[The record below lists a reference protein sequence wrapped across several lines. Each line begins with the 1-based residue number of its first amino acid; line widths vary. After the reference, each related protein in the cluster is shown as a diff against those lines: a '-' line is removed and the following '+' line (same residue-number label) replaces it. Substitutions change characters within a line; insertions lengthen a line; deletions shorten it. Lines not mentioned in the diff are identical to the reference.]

1 MMRVRVSHLTIASA
15 VLLLTA
21 ATTSPVERM
30 TLANGSRLWFDGTS
44 TLRSWTCTA
53 DKIESKI
60 DAESGVANAVLD
72 GRKVAG
78 TLEVEF
84 PVEKLECKN
93 GTMNE
98 HMRKAI
104 KAKEFP
110 TIAFKV
116 ASYALARATDGMD
129 LTLTGTLSLG
139 GVEKP
144 ITVAARVK
152 GGDDGRLLVTGSHE
166 VRMKEFGLK
175 PPTLMLGTMRV
186 DQKITVAFEIALKD

>member
-44 TLRSWTCTA
+44 TLRSWTCSA

-98 HMRKAI
+98 HMRKAL
-104 KAKEFP
+104 
-110 TIAFKV
+110 V
-116 ASYALARATDGMD
+116 ATTYPKITFNLSGYD
-129 LTLTGTLSLG
+129 LTKGTPPGATVQGSLTMNGQSHLIA
-139 GVEKP
+139 VP
-144 ITVAARVK
+144 VQFVRA
-152 GGDDGRLLVTGSHE
+152 DGALRVTGKVPVKMTE
-166 VRMKEFGLK
+166 WGVK
-175 PPTLMLGTMRV
+175 PPKLMMGTIKV
-186 DQKITVAFEIALKD
+186 GEVVTVQFDLLLQH

>member
-21 ATTSPVERM
+21 ATASPVERM

-60 DAESGVANAVLD
+60 DAESGVADAVLD

-98 HMRKAI
+98 HMRKAL
-104 KAKEFP
+104 
-110 TIAFKV
+110 V
-116 ASYALARATDGMD
+116 ATTYPKITFNLSGYD
-129 LTLTGTLSLG
+129 LTKGTPPGATVQGSLTMNGQSH
-139 GVEKP
+139 P
-144 ITVAARVK
+144 IAVPVQFVRA
-152 GGDDGRLLVTGSHE
+152 DGALRVTGKVPVKMTE
-166 VRMKEFGLK
+166 WGVK
-175 PPTLMLGTMRV
+175 PPKLMMGTIKV
-186 DQKITVAFEIALKD
+186 GEVVTVQFDLLLQH

>member
-1 MMRVRVSHLTIASA
+1 MRVRVSHLTIASA

-21 ATTSPVERM
+21 ATASPVERM
-30 TLANGSRLWFDGTS
+30 TLATGSRLWFDGTS

-60 DAESGVANAVLD
+60 DAETGVADAVLD

-98 HMRKAI
+98 HMRKALVATKYPEI
-104 KAKEFP
+104 KFDL
-110 TIAFKV
+110 
-116 ASYALARATDGMD
+116 SGYD
-129 LTLTGTLSLG
+129 LTKGTPPGATVQGSLTMNGQSH
-139 GVEKP
+139 P
-144 ITVAARVK
+144 IAVPVQFVRA
-152 GGDDGRLLVTGSHE
+152 DGALRVTGKVPLKMTE
-166 VRMKEFGLK
+166 WGIK
-175 PPTLMLGTMRV
+175 PPTLMMGTIKV
-186 DQKITVAFEIALKD
+186 GEVVTVQFDLLLQH

>member
-1 MMRVRVSHLTIASA
+1 MRVRVSHLTIASA

-44 TLRSWTCTA
+44 TLRSWTCSA

-98 HMRKAI
+98 HMRKAL
-104 KAKEFP
+104 
-110 TIAFKV
+110 V
-116 ASYALARATDGMD
+116 ATTYPKITFNLSGYD
-129 LTLTGTLSLG
+129 LTKGTPPGATVQGSLTMNGQSHLIA
-139 GVEKP
+139 VP
-144 ITVAARVK
+144 VQFVRA
-152 GGDDGRLLVTGSHE
+152 DGALRVTGKVPVKMTE
-166 VRMKEFGLK
+166 WGVK
-175 PPTLMLGTMRV
+175 PPKLMMGTIKV
-186 DQKITVAFEIALKD
+186 GEVVTVQFDLLLQH

>member
-1 MMRVRVSHLTIASA
+1 MRVRISHLTIASA

-21 ATTSPVERM
+21 ATASPMERI
-30 TLANGSRLWFDGTS
+30 TLAPGSRLWFDGTS

-60 DAESGVANAVLD
+60 DAESGVADAVLN

-98 HMRKAI
+98 HMRKA
-104 KAKEFP
+104 
-110 TIAFKV
+110 
-116 ASYALARATDGMD
+116 L
-129 LTLTGTLSLG
+129 
-139 GVEKP
+139 
-144 ITVAARVK
+144 VAAKHPDITFNLSGYDLSK
-152 GGDDGRLLVTGSHE
+152 GTPQGGTVQGSLTMNGQSHQVAVPVQFVRADGALRVTGKLPLNMTE
-166 VRMKEFGLK
+166 WGVK
-175 PPTLMLGTMRV
+175 PPKLMMGTIKV
-186 DQKITVAFEIALKD
+186 GNVVTVQFDLLLQH

>member
-1 MMRVRVSHLTIASA
+1 MRVRVSHLTIASA

-21 ATTSPVERM
+21 ATASPVERM

-60 DAESGVANAVLD
+60 DAETGVADAVLD

-98 HMRKAI
+98 HMRKALVATKYPEI
-104 KAKEFP
+104 KFDL
-110 TIAFKV
+110 
-116 ASYALARATDGMD
+116 SGYD
-129 LTLTGTLSLG
+129 LTKGTPPGATVQGSLTMNGQSH
-139 GVEKP
+139 P
-144 ITVAARVK
+144 IAVPVQFVRA
-152 GGDDGRLLVTGSHE
+152 DGALRVTGKVPLKMRE
-166 VRMKEFGLK
+166 WGVK
-175 PPTLMLGTMRV
+175 PPTLMMGTIRV
-186 DQKITVAFEIALKD
+186 GEVVTVQFDLLLQH

>member
-1 MMRVRVSHLTIASA
+1 MRVRVSHLTIASA

-21 ATTSPVERM
+21 ATASPVERM

-60 DAESGVANAVLD
+60 DAETGVADAVLD

-98 HMRKAI
+98 HMRKALVATKYPEI
-104 KAKEFP
+104 KFDL
-110 TIAFKV
+110 
-116 ASYALARATDGMD
+116 SGYD
-129 LTLTGTLSLG
+129 LTKGTPPGATVQGSLTMNGQSH
-139 GVEKP
+139 P
-144 ITVAARVK
+144 IAVPVQFVRA
-152 GGDDGRLLVTGSHE
+152 DGALRVTGKVPLKMRE
-166 VRMKEFGLK
+166 WGVK
-175 PPTLMLGTMRV
+175 PPTLMMGTIKV
-186 DQKITVAFEIALKD
+186 GEVVTVQFDLLLQH

>member
-21 ATTSPVERM
+21 ATASPVERM

-60 DAESGVANAVLD
+60 DAESGVADAVLD

-98 HMRKAI
+98 HMRKAL
-104 KAKEFP
+104 
-110 TIAFKV
+110 V
-116 ASYALARATDGMD
+116 ATTYPKITFNLSGYD
-129 LTLTGTLSLG
+129 LTKGTPPGATVQGSLTMNGQSH
-139 GVEKP
+139 P
-144 ITVAARVK
+144 IAVPVQFVRA
-152 GGDDGRLLVTGSHE
+152 DGALRVTGKVPVKMTE
-166 VRMKEFGLK
+166 WGVK
-175 PPTLMLGTMRV
+175 PPKLMMGTIKV
-186 DQKITVAFEIALKD
+186 GEVVTVRFDLLLQH

>member
-1 MMRVRVSHLTIASA
+1 MRVRVSHLTIASA

-21 ATTSPVERM
+21 ATSSPVERM

-53 DKIESKI
+53 DKIEAKI
-60 DAESGVANAVLD
+60 DAESGVTDAVLD

-98 HMRKAI
+98 HMRKALVATKYPEI
-104 KAKEFP
+104 KFDL
-110 TIAFKV
+110 
-116 ASYALARATDGMD
+116 SGYD
-129 LTLTGTLSLG
+129 LTKGTPPGATVQGSLTMNGQSH
-139 GVEKP
+139 P
-144 ITVAARVK
+144 IAVPVQFVRA
-152 GGDDGRLLVTGSHE
+152 DGALRVTGKVPLKMRE
-166 VRMKEFGLK
+166 WGVK
-175 PPTLMLGTMRV
+175 PPTLMMGTIKV
-186 DQKITVAFEIALKD
+186 GEVVTVQFDLLLQH

>member
-1 MMRVRVSHLTIASA
+1 MRVRVSHLTIASA

-21 ATTSPVERM
+21 ATARPVERL

-60 DAESGVANAVLD
+60 DAETGVADAVLD

-84 PVEKLECKN
+84 PVANLECKN

-98 HMRKAI
+98 HMRKAL
-104 KAKEFP
+104 
-110 TIAFKV
+110 V
-116 ASYALARATDGMD
+116 ATKHPEITFNLSGYD
-129 LTLTGTLSLG
+129 LTKGTPPGATVQGSLTMNGQSHPMA
-139 GVEKP
+139 VP
-144 ITVAARVK
+144 VQFVRA
-152 GGDDGRLLVTGSHE
+152 DGALRVTGKVPLKMTEWGVQPPKLMMGTIKVGE
-166 VRMKEFGLK
+166 V
-175 PPTLMLGTMRV
+175 V
-186 DQKITVAFEIALKD
+186 TVQFDLLLQH